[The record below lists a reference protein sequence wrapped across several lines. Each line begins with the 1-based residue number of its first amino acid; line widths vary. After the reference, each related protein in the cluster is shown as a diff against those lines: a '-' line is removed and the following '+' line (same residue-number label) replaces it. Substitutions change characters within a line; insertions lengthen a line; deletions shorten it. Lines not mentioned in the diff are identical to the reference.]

1 MGEGMNIIEF
11 AQKVSPVPLNMFR
24 CKILEEYEKAERSGI
39 PLTVCYPARVG
50 RGAILKIIEEWK
62 HREIE

>member
-1 MGEGMNIIEF
+1 MNIIEF
-11 AQKVSPVPLNMFR
+11 DQKVSPVPPNMFQ
-24 CKILEEYEKAERSGI
+24 CKILEEYERAEKSGI

-62 HREIE
+62 HKEIE